1 MNLDGAVSFVWRDGR
16 LLERAMLAQTLNLEP
31 PGRVGDVLRAYA
43 TADGGFGYGLEA
55 DVCAPES
62 QPLFLEF
69 ALTVLH
75 DWGLRAP
82 DLATA
87 ACRYLEGAADL
98 ERGIVTLH
106 RSARAHA
113 YAPHWEAPGAYE
125 PATDRLVGIVG
136 LLNWQ
141 GISDPWLARAVEAC
155 RRHIAAL
162 RADDAHTIRGMLIL
176 LESLSLQGADVT
188 AERARLAALLARAR
202 FLIREAPVQG
212 YGLTPLDFTPAPDG
226 WCRDL
231 FTETQYA
238 GHLADL
244 AGRQGP
250 DGGWPITWEPPG
262 EAAGWVWR
270 AHVTVRALAVLR
282 AWGMA

>member
-1 MNLDGAVSFVWRDGR
+1 METTDLKKPSPSTVPDVRYERRIATGEEHPSTAPLSIHDMTVAYHRKPVLWDIDLDI
-16 LLERAMLAQTLNLEP
+16 
-31 PGRVGDVLRAYA
+31 
-43 TADGGFGYGLEA
+43 
-55 DVCAPES
+55 
-62 QPLFLEF
+62 
-69 ALTVLH
+69 H
-75 DWGLRAP
+75 
-82 DLATA
+82 
-87 ACRYLEGAADL
+87 EG
-98 ERGIVTLH
+98 
-106 RSARAHA
+106 
-113 YAPHWEAPGAYE
+113 
-125 PATDRLVGIVG
+125 RLVGIVG